1 MSAGEHGGPVV
12 KGRAPTLY
20 AIAAIKL
27 IKGALLLLLAL
38 GVYSLSD
45 NNLPE
50 EFRGLLR
57 FLHLDPE
64 QKFFADLAT
73 RIGKITPA
81 NIYWVAA
88 GTAFY
93 SLFSL
98 VEGVGLTFRITWAA
112 WMAIGESGFFIPIEV
127 YELVKGFSLTVFIIL
142 AVNIVIV
149 WYLLQNRRRL
159 FHHHHH
165 PAAGVR

>member
-1 MSAGEHGGPVV
+1 MSAGSHEEPRS
-12 KGRAPTLY
+12 RAPTLY

-27 IKGALLLLLAL
+27 IKGVLFLLLAL
-38 GVYSLSD
+38 GVYSLWD

-50 EFRGLLR
+50 EFRDLLKY
-57 FLHLDPE
+57 LHLDPE
-64 QKFFADLAT
+64 QKFFAELAT
-73 RIGKITPA
+73 RIGRITPA

-98 VEGVGLTFRITWAA
+98 VEGAGLFFRIAWAG

-127 YELVKGFSLTVFIIL
+127 YDLIKGFSLTVLIIL
-142 AVNIVIV
+142 AVNIGIV
-149 WYLLQNRRRL
+149 WYLLQNRHRL
-159 FHHHHH
+159 FRHQHH
-165 PAAGVR
+165 